1 VSDLPFEALRAD
13 LSTIRASVDAMRLD
27 IVRLESK
34 IDSRPSLMDIMIG
47 IAIVVFGGLGSLVG
61 AAAAVYRLI
70 HG

>member
-47 IAIVVFGGLGSLVG
+47 IAIVVFGGLGSLVAV
-61 AAAAVYRLI
+61 AAMVYRLI

>member
-47 IAIVVFGGLGSLVG
+47 IAIVVFGGLGSLVAV
-61 AAAAVYRLI
+61 AAMVYRLI
-70 HG
+70 WG

>member
-1 VSDLPFEALRAD
+1 VSDLPFEALRTE

-34 IDSRPSLMDIMIG
+34 TDSRPSLMDIMIG

-70 HG
+70 WG